1 MTDFLS
7 VTMNPSVDV
16 YSSTERVTCTHK
28 LRCEA
33 PVYRPGGG
41 GINVVR
47 VAHRLGSDC
56 VALYPAGGATGQ
68 RLKQLLDHEQ
78 IPTLPVPVQGETRE
92 CFTVHE
98 NSTGAEFRFVTP
110 GSNLNVVEWQ
120 TCLDQLMAI
129 DPWPAFIVASGSLP
143 PGVPIDFYA
152 RLSKAARLR
161 GSRLILDSSGPAL
174 AQGLNS
180 GVFLVKPSLRELSD
194 WFGQSLTTPD
204 QWQAAALKLLK
215 LGHAE
220 VVLVS
225 LGEQG
230 AMMVSNEGTVFA
242 PALAVKVVS
251 TVAAGDTLV
260 GAMVHALTRKMNLRD
275 ALTLG
280 LACASAALLSH
291 GHCLFEKAHLDR
303 LLGQVRLQEI

>member
-16 YSSTERVTCTHK
+16 YSSTDRVTYTHK
-28 LRCEA
+28 LRCEV

-41 GINVVR
+41 GVNVVR

-56 VALYPAGGATGQ
+56 VAFYPVGGYTGQ
-68 RLKQLLDHEQ
+68 RLNQLLIHEQ
-78 IPTLPVPVQGETRE
+78 ISTLPVPVQGETRE

-98 NSTGAEFRFVTP
+98 NSSGGEFRFVTP
-110 GSNLNVVEWQ
+110 GPSLSVSEWQ
-120 TCLDQLMAI
+120 SCLDQLMAI

-152 RLSKAARLR
+152 RLSQAARQR
-161 GSRLILDSSGPAL
+161 GARLILDSSGPAL
-174 AQGLNS
+174 NHGLSS
-180 GVFLVKPSLRELSD
+180 GVFLVKPSLRELSE
-194 WFGQSLTTPD
+194 WFGQSLTTQE
-204 QWQAAALKLLK
+204 QWHAAAEELVKQ
-215 LGHAE
+215 GHAE
-220 VVLVS
+220 VVVVS

-230 AMMVSNEGTVFA
+230 ALMVSHQGAVFA
-242 PALAVKVVS
+242 PALAVEVIS

-260 GAMVHALTRKMNLRD
+260 GGMVHALTRKMNLRD
-275 ALTLG
+275 AFALG

-291 GHCLFEKAHLDR
+291 GHSLFEKTDLDR
-303 LLGQVRLQEI
+303 LLGQVRLQES